1 MKTIKY
7 LSMAVAALMM
17 AACSSDEIESVAQL
31 QNSKG
36 LIPLEIVPDVSNQTR
51 AAQITGTTLETFTV
65 DVTGSFVDAN
75 C

>member
-1 MKTIKY
+1 LKNDQKNHPH
-7 LSMAVAALMM
+7 
-17 AACSSDEIESVAQL
+17 DP
-31 QNSKG
+31 
-36 LIPLEIVPDVSNQTR
+36 PLEIVPDVSNQTR